1 MKEGKNTFKHEPTS
15 ELARENAKNRLK
27 KTASKGFVHTL
38 KTHKGFVHTNHL
50 RHLYIHV

>member
-1 MKEGKNTFKHEPTS
+1 MKEGKKHAQ
-15 ELARENAKNRLK
+15 ARENAKKVLL

-50 RHLYIHV
+50 RHLYIHR

>member
-1 MKEGKNTFKHEPTS
+1 MKEGKNTFKHEPST
-15 ELARENAKNRLK
+15 RKRKNRLL